1 MRLKKNLLKTK
12 EKSSL
17 ERIFGIKAN
26 PTVFL
31 SSALLI
37 LIFIIVS
44 LSNIEKVEFFFE
56 ELQLNISK
64 KLGWFYILSV
74 NIILIFCIYLGF
86 SKYRNIK
93 IGGANAKPEFTYKSW
108 FAMLFN
114 AGIGLALMFYSIAE
128 PISHYAHPPYGN
140 GETIDAAQLA
150 MGITFLHWGVHGWA
164 VYALIGLSVA
174 FFAYNLGMPLSIRS
188 VFYPILKERIHGKIG
203 DIIDIIAIVATIFGL
218 ATTLGLGI
226 KHINAGL
233 FIVLD
238 IPQTTLVQVLL
249 IIIITA
255 FATISVVLGL
265 QHGIRRL
272 SLLSTFLIFV
282 LMTFMLIVGPTLFIL
297 DGFVQNLGFY
307 IQKLPSLGTW
317 SATFKNTDW
326 QSGWTIFYWGWWF
339 AWAPFVGIFIAR
351 ISKGRTIAEF
361 ILGVIL
367 APSLAVFIWISI
379 FGGAALNIEI
389 FGSGG
394 IVKAVD
400 ENIATSM
407 YVLLEKFPFSAIS
420 SVFVII
426 AGVIFFI
433 TSSDSGSLVVDFIS
447 TGGKL
452 NPPKKQRIF
461 WAILEGVVAAILLM
475 GGGLVALQ
483 TGSLVT
489 GIPIA
494 IVCLFLCFGLK
505 KGFDEYLKR

>member
-1 MRLKKNLLKTK
+1 M
-12 EKSSL
+12 KSSEPNLL
-17 ERIFGIKAN
+17 ERIFGVKAN
-26 PTVFL
+26 PVVFVT
-31 SSALLI
+31 SALLI
-37 LIFIIVS
+37 FIFVVAA
-44 LSNIEKVEFFFE
+44 LSNIKEVEHFFTD
-56 ELQLNISK
+56 LQLSINE
-64 KLGWFYILSV
+64 KLGWFYILSI

-86 SKYRNIK
+86 SKYKNIR

-140 GETIDAAQLA
+140 SETIESAQLA

-188 VFYPILKERIHGKIG
+188 VFYPIIKEKIYGKIG
-203 DIIDIIAIVATIFGL
+203 DFIDVIAVVATIFGL

-233 FIVLD
+233 FTVLN
-238 IPQTTLVQVLL
+238 IPQNTSVQVLL
-249 IIIITA
+249 IVIITG

-272 SLLSTFLIFV
+272 SLVSTGLIFI
-282 LMTFMLIVGPTLFIL
+282 LMAFMLIVGPTLFIL

-307 IQKLPSLGTW
+307 LQKLPSLGSW
-317 SATFKNTDW
+317 AATYKNTDW

-379 FGGAALNIEI
+379 FGGTALNIEI
-389 FGSGG
+389 FGDGG
-394 IVKAVD
+394 MVKAVD

-407 YVLLEKFPFSAIS
+407 YVLLEKFPMAQLS
-420 SVFVII
+420 SIFVIV
-426 AGVIFFI
+426 AGVVFFV
-433 TSSDSGSLVVDFIS
+433 TSSDSGSLVVDFIT
-447 TGGKL
+447 TGGKM

-461 WAILEGVVAAILLM
+461 WAVLEGVVAAVLLM
-475 GGGLVALQ
+475 GGGLIALQ
-483 TGSLVT
+483 TGSLIT

-494 IVCLFLCFGLK
+494 IVCLFLCYGLK
-505 KGFDEYLKR
+505 KGFDGYLNKSSV